1 MLTVKQIDAAK
12 PKEKAYRLAD
22 SGGLFL
28 FVPTSG
34 KKVWRMRYR
43 FDGKEKT
50 LVIGPYPEI
59 GLTEARSKQS
69 DAKMKLLV
77 GIDPAELKQVEKR
90 QKPLQPGAVEDSFG
104 SIFNEWHAH
113 KSAVWSIKYAAD
125 IKTMFED
132 DILPTIGHLTMAE
145 VEPMVLLKVIR
156 LYEERG
162 AMERA
167 DKARRRCGEVFRYA
181 IVTGR
186 AKYNPAPDLVD
197 AMKGYRKQNY
207 PFLPMDQIHEFNK
220 ALASYGGS
228 VISKVATQ
236 ILQYTA
242 LRTIEL
248 RTMTWENIDFENA
261 LITVD
266 PEVMKGRRLHVV
278 PMSRQVI
285 DLLIGLQPIT
295 GNYKY
300 VFVGRSDKNKYI
312 SENTILGVIR
322 RIGYEGR
329 TSGHGFRHQFSTVLN
344 EKHWNSD
351 AIEAQLAHVNSAGT
365 RGIYNHAKYLDTR
378 REMMQWWADWI
389 DGDVI

>member
-22 SGGLFL
+22 AGGLFL
-28 FVPTSG
+28 FVPPSG

-50 LVIGPYPEI
+50 LVIGPYPEVS
-59 GLTEARSKQS
+59 LTEARSKQS
-69 DAKMKLLV
+69 EAKMKLLV
-77 GIDPAELKQVEKR
+77 DVDPSEQKQAGKKQEK
-90 QKPLQPGAVEDSFG
+90 KAAADTFSD
-104 SIFNEWHAH
+104 IFNEWHAH
-113 KSAVWSIKYAAD
+113 KSKVWSIGYAD
-125 IKTMFED
+125 EIKSMFND
-132 DILPTIGHLTMAE
+132 DVLPLIGHLTMEE

-156 LYEERG
+156 LYEDRG

-197 AMKGYRKQNY
+197 ALKGYRKKNY
-207 PFLPMDQIHEFNK
+207 PFLPMEQIHDFNK
-220 ALASYGGS
+220 ALAGYSGS
-228 VISKVATQ
+228 IISKVATQ
-236 ILQYTA
+236 VLQYTA

-248 RTMTWENIDFENA
+248 RTLAWENIDFENMM
-261 LITVD
+261 ISVD
-266 PEVMKGRRLHVV
+266 PSVMKGRRLHVV
-278 PMSRQVI
+278 PMSKQVSE
-285 DLLIGLQPIT
+285 LLRGLQPIT
-295 GNYKY
+295 GQYKY
-300 VFVGRSDKNKYI
+300 VFVGRNDKNKTI

-329 TSGHGFRHQFSTVLN
+329 TCGHGFRHQFSTVLN

-351 AIEAQLAHVNSAGT
+351 AIEAQIAHVNGGGT
-365 RGIYNHAKYLDTR
+365 RGIYNHAIYLDTR

-389 DGDVI
+389 DGGVV

>member
-12 PKEKAYRLAD
+12 PKDKAYRLAD
-22 SGGLFL
+22 AGGLFL
-28 FVPTSG
+28 FVPPSG

-50 LVIGPYPEI
+50 LVIGPYPEVS
-59 GLTEARSKQS
+59 LTEARSKQS
-69 DAKMKLLV
+69 EAKMKLLV
-77 GIDPAELKQVEKR
+77 DVDPGEQKQAVKKQEK
-90 QKPLQPGAVEDSFG
+90 KAAADTFSD
-104 SIFNEWHAH
+104 IFTEWHAH
-113 KSAVWSIKYAAD
+113 KSKVWSIGYAD
-125 IKTMFED
+125 EIKSMFND
-132 DILPTIGHLTMAE
+132 DVLPLIGHLTMEE

-156 LYEERG
+156 LYEDRG

-197 AMKGYRKQNY
+197 ALKGYRKKNY
-207 PFLPMDQIHEFNK
+207 PFLPMEQIHDFNK
-220 ALASYGGS
+220 ALVGYGGS
-228 VISKVATQ
+228 IISKVATQ

-248 RTMTWENIDFENA
+248 RTLAWENIDFENMM
-261 LITVD
+261 ISVD
-266 PEVMKGRRLHVV
+266 PSIMKGRRLHVV
-278 PMSRQVI
+278 PMSKQVAE
-285 DLLIGLQPIT
+285 LLRGLQPIT
-295 GNYKY
+295 GQYKY
-300 VFVGRSDKNKYI
+300 VFVGRNDKSKTI

-329 TSGHGFRHQFSTVLN
+329 TCGHGFRHQFSTVLN

-351 AIEAQLAHVNSAGT
+351 AIEAQIAHVNGGGT
-365 RGIYNHAKYLDTR
+365 RGIYNHAIYLDTR

-389 DGDVI
+389 DGNVA